1 MIPWASFAC
10 RHEKL
15 AHGIVWTS
23 IRYVTLRFTDQTSAT
38 SLGDRNCAATTIF
51 EYEQKR
57 YQLWFTDVAAQ
68 TRIYLGFWET
78 AHLPLP

>member
-15 AHGIVWTS
+15 AHGIVWTP
-23 IRYVTLRFTDQTSAT
+23 IPYATLRFTDQSSAP
-38 SLGDRNCAATTIF
+38 SLCHRNCAATTIF

-57 YQLWFTDVAAQ
+57 YPVWFPDVAAQ
-68 TRIYLGFWET
+68 KRIYLGFWET